1 MFILKRHL
9 KKIFLLCLPGVMCL
23 FPLLMHSQSK
33 IDSLKTLLQKEQVD
47 SLKVFTAI
55 DLSRQI
61 HREAHQI
68 DEEYKYANE
77 AIDIALGIND
87 TLLYARALDNLGL
100 LRRFHQEYAEA
111 LVMHA
116 KAFNLIK
123 DKPVKPIY
131 KMIIGNNAGVAGR
144 YNQQYDRAIA
154 FYMETLKIAEA
165 EEDIKNIAIS
175 SNGIGN
181 ALGHIAGREE
191 ESLKYYKRSL
201 KAEKERGN
209 SLGIAMN
216 LLSIGDHYTDKGN
229 FDEARKHLD
238 QLMKINRERNDKY
251 GLAITHQFYGKNYF
265 KEGKDLKKASFYFQ
279 NALERFT
286 EMGDKHKEAELLY
299 SLGEIQTEQNQP
311 KKAKVSFL
319 NSLALAEAL
328 RHHGLIMNNSYK
340 LSQIYEEENNA
351 SQALDYVKQ
360 AKIYEDS
367 IKFTD
372 QQVEIAALVRKYDL
386 EKKENFIQLLEKDK
400 ALQQTLLKNQEQ
412 KLERRRIFIFLLALI
427 IVAIVVIGIMQYRIM
442 QTRRKTTMLVQEE
455 EKKKMNAIYE
465 RNLAQAEI
473 LSTRLQINPH
483 FLFNSLNAIKYLI
496 QSEQN
501 QKASKYL
508 IVFSRYTRMVLET
521 SKKHTVP
528 LPEELQL
535 ARYYL
540 TLESNRFEKDFTYQI
555 NDYDEHKLE
564 KAKVPPLLLQPF
576 IENAIWHGLLP
587 SKKEEKILRIDISS
601 EEKLIRIVID
611 DNGVGRKKVV
621 SNPREQKHSSMGMKI
636 TQDRIALYND
646 SHSSKLFYKV
656 IDKKDENDQPTGTRV
671 ILEITNFNKKSYKK
685 EDFLNLK

>member
-1 MFILKRHL
+1 MAILKRHF
-9 KKIFLLCLPGVMCL
+9 KKIFLFFLPGLV
-23 FPLLMHSQSK
+23 FFSPLIIHAQSK
-33 IDSLKTLLQKEQVD
+33 VDSLKTVLQKEQVD
-47 SLKVFTAI
+47 SLKVLTAI
-55 DLSRQI
+55 NLSRQI
-61 HREAHQI
+61 HRNAHQLE
-68 DEEYKYANE
+68 EEYKYAND
-77 AIDIALGIND
+77 AINDALETND

-100 LRRFHQEYAEA
+100 LRRFHQEYAKS
-111 LVMHA
+111 LVLHA

-144 YNQQYDRAIA
+144 YSQQYDRAIS
-154 FYMETLKIAEA
+154 FYMEALKIAED

-181 ALGHIAGREE
+181 AMGHISGRAE

-201 KAEKERGN
+201 KAEEQRGN

-216 LLSIGDHYTDKGN
+216 LLSIGDHYTDAGD

-238 QLMKINRERNDKY
+238 QLMQINRERNDKY
-251 GLAITHQFYGKNYF
+251 GLAITNQFYGKNYF
-265 KEGKDLKKASFYFQ
+265 KEGENLKKAVFYFE
-279 NALERFT
+279 NALERFK

-299 SLGEIQTEQNQP
+299 SLGEIQLEQNL
-311 KKAKVSFL
+311 KKRAKTSFL
-319 NSLALAEAL
+319 KSLSLAEGFN
-328 RHHGLIMNNSYK
+328 HHGLIMDNSYK

-351 SQALDYVKQ
+351 SLALDYVKQ
-360 AKIYEDS
+360 AKVYEDS
-367 IKFTD
+367 IKFAD
-372 QQVEIAALVRKYDL
+372 QQLEVAALVRKYDL

-400 ALQQTLLKNQEQ
+400 ALQKTLLENQEQ
-412 KLERRRIFIFLLALI
+412 KLERRQIFIFLLALFILAI
-427 IVAIVVIGIMQYRIM
+427 IIIGVLQYRIM
-442 QTRRKTTMLVQEE
+442 QTRRKTTLLVQEE
-455 EKKKMNAIYE
+455 EKGKINAIYE

-521 SKKHTVP
+521 SKKLTVP

-555 NDYDEHKLE
+555 NDYDERLLE

-587 SKKEEKILRIDISS
+587 SKKEEKTVKIDISS
-601 EEKLIRIVID
+601 GEKIIQIVID
-611 DNGVGRKKVV
+611 DNGVGRKKTAAQ
-621 SNPREQKHSSMGMKI
+621 NKEKKHSSMGMQI

-646 SHSSKLFYKV
+646 SHSSKLVYKV
-656 IDKKDENDQPTGTRV
+656 IDKKDENGQPAGTRV
-671 ILEITNFNKKSYKK
+671 ILEITNFNEKKS
-685 EDFLNLK
+685 